1 MFQYW
6 LLLVVLELSLDAA
19 LSVSQ
24 AEIDRHLELG
34 REFLA
39 RGQLQDA
46 LSHYHAAVEGDPN
59 NYLTY
64 YKRGTVYLALGK
76 AKFALF
82 DLDKVLELKP
92 DFHAARLQR
101 GNVLLKQAE
110 LDAAEIDFHNVLAF
124 DPSNEDALNGLY
136 KLSPVRE
143 DIQLAEALSQSGDY
157 PAVIQL
163 INRIIEICPWA
174 SHLRELRAESHAALG
189 DYMSAVSD
197 IRSTTKLLAD
207 NTQGYFKLSSLLY
220 RLGQVDESL
229 KEIRECLKL
238 DPEHKQCFPH
248 YKKVKK
254 IAKFI
259 NDAETSEEAKDYE
272 TCIEGSKRVLKNE
285 PHVQNVRF
293 LAAQLLCRCH
303 LGNNDPAKAIE
314 SCHDALEIQRDPGL
328 FCDRAEAYI
337 AAEQY
342 DDAIRDFKDALEIDP
357 NLQRAKDGV
366 QRAQRLQK
374 QSESRD
380 YYKILSVPRTASK
393 KEIVK
398 AYRKA
403 AQKWHP
409 DNFQEGEEKK
419 RAEKKFIDIAAAKEV
434 LTDPEKRAKFDQGED
449 PLDPESGR
457 QQGFNPFHEFSHFAR
472 PHGSPFQFKFHF
484 P

>member
-6 LLLVVLELSLDAA
+6 LFLVILELSLDAA

-76 AKFALF
+76 AKFALL

-101 GNVLLKQAE
+101 GSVLLKQAD
-110 LDAAEIDFHNVLAF
+110 LDQAEIDFHNVLAF
-124 DPSNEDALNGLY
+124 DPSNEDALNALY
-136 KLSPVRE
+136 RIAPVRE
-143 DIQLAEALSQSGDY
+143 DIEMAEMLMQRGEYAS
-157 PAVIQL
+157 VVHL
-163 INRIIEICPWA
+163 INRIVEVCPWA
-174 SHLRELRAESHAALG
+174 PHLREWRAESHAALG
-189 DYMSAVSD
+189 DHMSAISD

-207 NTQGYFKLSSLLY
+207 NTQGYYKLSSLLY
-220 RLGQVDESL
+220 RLGQVEESL
-229 KEIRECLKL
+229 KEIRECLRL
-238 DPEHKQCFPH
+238 DPEHKECFPH

-254 IAKFI
+254 IAKFLA
-259 NDAETSEEAKDYE
+259 DADASAESKDYDGCVE
-272 TCIEGSKRVLKNE
+272 ASNRVLKNE
-285 PHVQNVRF
+285 PNNQNVRF
-293 LAAQLLCRCH
+293 LATQLLCRCY
-303 LGNNDPAKAIE
+303 LGNGDSSHAIA
-314 SCHDALEIQRDPGL
+314 SCGDALNIQRDPSL
-328 FCDRAEAYI
+328 FCYRADAYI

-342 DDAIRDFKDALEIDP
+342 DDAIRDFKEALEIDA
-357 NLQRAKDGV
+357 NFQRAKDGL
-366 QRAQRLQK
+366 QKAQRLQK

-434 LTDPEKRAKFDQGED
+434 LTDPQKRAKFDQGED
-449 PLDPESGR
+449 PLDPESGKH
-457 QQGFNPFHEFSHFAR
+457 QGFNPFQEFHHF
-472 PHGSPFQFKFHF
+472 HGSPFQFKFHF
-484 P
+484 N